1 MANPSTH
8 SNKTAPS
15 NKPAN
20 KPAPAAT
27 AEAPKGAAPA
37 DKPKKAKRA
46 RTRLVSP
53 TIDGFWVRAYTDIVA
68 KFGMPKGPDGVE
80 LVAKA
85 ATPGLS
91 AEAKKAREEAKAAEK
106 AKLEAMSQEERLAYV
121 AKARED
127 KKAKKDAKKAA
138 ERDALIKQLKE
149 QIARGEI

>member
-1 MANPSTH
+1 MANPSTNK
-8 SNKTAPS
+8 SPANKTAPAA
-15 NKPAN
+15 KPAN
-20 KPAPAAT
+20 GDASK
-27 AEAPKGAAPA
+27 EAPKGAAPA

-53 TIDGFWVRAYTDIVA
+53 TVDGFWVRAYTDIIA

-91 AEAKKAREEAKAAEK
+91 AEAKAAREASKAAEK
-106 AKLEAMSQEERLAYV
+106 AKLEAMSDEQRLAYV
-121 AKARED
+121 AEQRKTKAD
-127 KKAKKDAKKAA
+127 KKAAKKAA
-138 ERDALIKQLKE
+138 ERDALVKMLKE